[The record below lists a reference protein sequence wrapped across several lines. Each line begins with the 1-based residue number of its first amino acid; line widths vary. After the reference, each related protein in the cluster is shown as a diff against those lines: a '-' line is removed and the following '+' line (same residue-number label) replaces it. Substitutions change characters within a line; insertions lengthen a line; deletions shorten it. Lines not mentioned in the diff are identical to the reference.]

1 MKIITSNTEPN
12 SQCSWAP
19 DLGIRDDS
27 RPQLGDLR
35 QLAGKMQNS
44 KPVIE
49 YRRGSPNL
57 QLSGQ
62 DHHSDQQVPFMCG
75 IQCLWENLQVLL
87 EMQNTLHPLHISLQQ
102 SYMDLAPSCSLF
114 LRMFVGFFSRWPRF
128 NTKWKE
134 ALSTIAIVWHL
145 GEFTETVNSG
155 AVHLTTST
163 SFCGEQSCCVCV
175 HLPAN
180 SLGFKHVCQTGL
192 FSRLWWTKSACLS
205 VSSRIEFVWEVLMQQ
220 SRKLWALLWNCKR
233 DALATSI
240 KKDNRFWFLK
250 ADMG

>member
-1 MKIITSNTEPN
+1 MKIITSDTEPN

-62 DHHSDQQVPFMCG
+62 DHHSNQQVPFMCG

-114 LRMFVGFFSRWPRF
+114 LRMFVGFFFTVAQIQYKVER
-128 NTKWKE
+128 
-134 ALSTIAIVWHL
+134 STLHHCHCLASWRIHRDKSWA
-145 GEFTETVNSG
+145 SDRP
-155 AVHLTTST
+155 S
-163 SFCGEQSCCVCV
+163 
-175 HLPAN
+175 LP
-180 SLGFKHVCQTGL
+180 GL
-192 FSRLWWTKSACLS
+192 FTSEGACLW
-205 VSSRIEFVWEVLMQQ
+205 SSALDNFYQF
-220 SRKLWALLWNCKR
+220 LW
-233 DALATSI
+233 
-240 KKDNRFWFLK
+240 
-250 ADMG
+250 